1 VRTRWRWLMACAG
14 FALVVGLG
22 AGAVWHYRNN
32 RPEHR
37 LQQGREALL
46 RHDWDAVRE
55 QADRLERIGYLD
67 HAHLL
72 RGQIHLHLGE
82 LADAIQEYN
91 AIRHDRPEVLA
102 EASLVY
108 GLGFLS
114 LGKLVEA
121 ERFLRYVLDVQP
133 DEIDAHRGLAKI
145 CYERGALTGAV
156 KHLEKW
162 SRLAAEDGEPHRWM
176 SLAFDGLGA
185 NVPAIEQ
192 YRLALTKKLSP
203 RLREEVVVELAE
215 LLVKQ
220 RECAEALACLEGR
233 KFEFFQKPSVVME
246 LRAECLY
253 GVGRGTE
260 AAQILDR
267 ILAQRPASPRA
278 LRVRAQIHAA
288 AGETGDAVALLEKA
302 LQLDEHDHASR
313 YQLAQ
318 VYESLGRPKEAAEQ
332 HRLLQQT
339 EELMKQL
346 SDLNQEAN
354 EKPTDPEVRRRL
366 VEVCTRL
373 GKPDLAQMW
382 LRAAAA
388 CPLHP
393 VPKPEGS

>member
-1 VRTRWRWLMACAG
+1 MACAG
-14 FALVVGLG
+14 FALVAGLA

-32 RPEHR
+32 WPEHR
-37 LQQGREALL
+37 LQQGKEALR

-55 QADRLERIGYLD
+55 QADCLERTGYSD

-121 ERFLRYVLDVQP
+121 ERFLRYVLDVHP
-133 DEIDAHRGLAKI
+133 DEIDAHRGLAKLH
-145 CYERGALTGAV
+145 YEQGALTLAV

-162 SRLAAEDGEPHRWM
+162 SRLAPDEGEPHRW
-176 SLAFDGLGA
+176 LGVAYDGLGA
-185 NVPAIEQ
+185 NAPAVEQ
-192 YRLALTKKLSP
+192 YRLALSKKLAP
-203 RLREEVVVELAE
+203 RLREAVVVELAE

-220 RECAEALACLEGR
+220 RDCAEALACLDDS
-233 KFEFFQKPSVVME
+233 KFEAHRKPSAVRE

-253 GVGRGTE
+253 GVGRGAE

-267 ILAQRPASPRA
+267 LLAAGPASPRT
-278 LRVRAQIHAA
+278 LRVRAQIHGA
-288 AGETGDAVALLEKA
+288 AGETGAAAALLEKA
-302 LQLDEHDHASR
+302 LQLDAHDHASR

-318 VYESLGRPKEAAEQ
+318 AYEALGRRKEAAEQ
-332 HRLLQQT
+332 QCLLGQT
-339 EELMKQL
+339 EELLKQL
-346 SDLNQEAN
+346 SDLNREAD
-354 EKPTDPEVRRRL
+354 ERPTDPRVRRRL
-366 VEVCTRL
+366 AEVCIRL
-373 GKPDLAQMW
+373 GKPDLARMW
-382 LRAAAA
+382 LRAAAT
-388 CPLHP
+388 CPP
-393 VPKPEGS
+393 DPAPKPKGS